1 MTDGILRLTQ
11 LRDRLVVEHGL
22 AVPGRATVY
31 SIMRNER
38 FFLDAFFSHY
48 RRLGIEQFVILDD
61 GSTDGS
67 LEFFR
72 AQPDCVLLSLD
83 LQFGQKIRVRMP
95 DGEVI
100 TERAGMLYKRVIGE
114 VYCAG
119 HYGLYA
125 DADEF
130 LLLPPGI
137 ADLPA
142 LYTKLAA
149 HSIDAVVASLVEFYP
164 GKAADLLGSAT
175 PNTFEDLLEL
185 YPWFDAVPL
194 VRFRPGMAPQ
204 RVNGSASMRLFAR
217 YGITRPPEPSRW
229 LPAWTDRWRKRLPGK
244 SATMKTP
251 VIRWREGVWI
261 EGSHRS
267 NVRPSDEVL
276 LALAHFKFNH
286 KLGQKTEEALRLRS
300 YAGNSEKYELYSQ
313 LMTRMLNERAEFLGP
328 CSRRYSGPAD
338 LAGVGLLDWQLAA
351 AGSRQGPRQFSSR

>member
-1 MTDGILRLTQ
+1 MGEIVEFGQ
-11 LRDRLVVEHGL
+11 LRDRLVVEHGR
-22 AVPGRATVY
+22 AVPGRTTVY

-48 RRLGIEQFVILDD
+48 RSLGVEQLVILDD

-67 LEFFR
+67 IEFFR
-72 AQPDCVLLSLD
+72 AQPDCVLLSSD
-83 LQFGQKIRVRMP
+83 LKYGQSIRVRMP
-95 DGEVI
+95 DGEVR
-100 TERAGMLYKRVIGE
+100 TERAGVLYKRAIGE

-142 LYTKLAA
+142 LYARLAA
-149 HSIDAVVASLVEFYP
+149 HSIDAIVASLVEFYP
-164 GKAADLLGSAT
+164 ANATDLLGAAA
-175 PNTFEDLLEL
+175 PRTFEDLLAL

-194 VRFRPGMAPQ
+194 VRFRPGMAPK
-204 RVNGSASMRLFAR
+204 RVNGSASKRLFAR

-229 LPAWTDRWRKRLPGK
+229 LPAWADRWRKRLPGK

-251 VIRWREGVWI
+251 IVRWREGVWI
-261 EGSHRS
+261 EDTHRS
-267 NVRPSDEVL
+267 NVRPSSDVL
-276 LALAHFKFNH
+276 VAFAHFKFNH

-300 YAGNSEKYELYSQ
+300 YAGNSEKYELYAE
-313 LMTRMLNERAEFLGP
+313 LMMRMIPERAAFGGP
-328 CSRRYSGPAD
+328 DSRRCRGAGD
-338 LAGVGLLDWQLAA
+338 LADAGLLACTLD
-351 AGSRQGPRQFSSR
+351 